1 MKQTTWFKP
10 NLGRGAWML
19 LFMLLTTT
27 TAWADLAGSG
37 TKDDPYQITTAADLM
52 TMSGQTLSTDLDGV
66 YFQLM
71 NDIAFNKLDINN
83 LSSIASGDYYF
94 QGVFDGGGHTIRG
107 IRIETHTTQ
116 KGLFASIGVHGVVKN
131 LNVADTEI
139 KAYNMSGIIAS
150 YSEGVIENCHVGSDV
165 LLHAINPN
173 GSQYGGIAGLVR
185 AGRITNCVCEANIT
199 LNDATGGYNSMGGIV
214 GELNGGKVEDCV
226 FTGSLQTSSLSTCT
240 NNFAVV
246 GKYFNGTISN
256 CYYTKSTLNGGYSNV
271 SLAYTITCPPQY
283 DAYEGTWKG
292 VSFDGKF
299 YLESGATFYLY
310 SMYSMG
316 NSTCIFDVRKTS
328 DNSLVQAGVVDCYVM
343 PDYDITLIAKEPWE
357 TMAYPG
363 SETKMECPVFIG
375 YFDEYTRSQ
384 YVIPASDLADMNG
397 KDISALTFY
406 TATNYSYTTESTVDV
421 YLKEVN
427 YTSITA
433 YETKASSTV
442 VYHGTLDIV
451 ETAPFGATLT
461 IEFDTP
467 YSYHGGNL
475 MIGMENTDATDW
487 NEIYFYGQE
496 VTGASIAGFSTNS
509 LDDVKATPQNFIPM
523 TTFTCGSVMPQSPQQ
538 LTTSDLASK
547 TVTISWTA
555 PNANVTG
562 YKYQY
567 MPAGAYWTDLA
578 STTTTSVNLTG
589 LTHETDYSFR
599 VKAIYS
605 DGESSWRSLN
615 FTTLEGCPKPTNL
628 TAANIT
634 TNTADLS
641 WTGTAN
647 AYNVVYKKADGI
659 ENIISKEEFSAGRP
673 TGWEVRLGLL
683 SKVMS
688 TGNFDDDWD
697 RWRFN
702 EGEGYKVFDSHAITN
717 NTYKDHKD
725 WLITPEYAIG
735 ANMCLNFDLALTSYF
750 GAAETNG
757 TDDRFVV
764 LISTDNMATWTILRE
779 WNNSGSAYVYNDI
792 ATDGENITLDLS
804 SYASQNVRIG
814 FYAESTVQNAQNY
827 IHIDNVAIG
836 QLSQNAWQDVVTNN
850 PYITLTGLTADS
862 KYEYQIQADYGTDG
876 LSQWTDIASFNTLP
890 TIVLA
895 NNSTENTDVII
906 ANKGKTC
913 QIVLA
918 DRTLYKDGD
927 WNTICL
933 PFNVVLA
940 GSVLEGAEARTMS
953 NASISN
959 KTLNLTFSNPVE
971 ELIAGVPYIIKWTS
985 GENIVN
991 PVFNGVTI
999 YKPMWGFDPYIYYN
1013 GIFFCGTYDKLT
1025 IASEDRSLLLLG
1037 ANNQLFYPDGKATS
1051 TIGACRAYFVIDDN
1065 NSAARQ
1071 FTGFSISF
1079 EDDTPTSIGLIE
1091 SKESLEKTDVWYGI
1105 DGRGYNSKPS
1115 KKGLYIVNGKKVA
1128 VK

>member
-1 MKQTTWFKP
+1 MKQTTRLKT
-10 NLGRGAWML
+10 NNVRATLML
-19 LFMLLTTT
+19 LCMLLTST

-37 TKDDPYQITTAADLM
+37 TQADPYQIKSANDLL
-52 TMSGQTLSTDLDGV
+52 TMSEQSLSSDFEGV

-71 NDIAFNKLDINN
+71 NDIAFNKLDINS
-83 LSSIASGDYYF
+83 LYSIASGDYYF

-107 IRIETHTTQ
+107 IRIETHTTE
-116 KGLFASIGVHGVVKN
+116 KGLFATIGVKGVVKN

-150 YSEGVIENCHVGSDV
+150 YSEGTIENCHVGSDV

-214 GELNGGKVEDCV
+214 GELNGGKVESCV
-226 FTGSLQTSSLSTCT
+226 FTGSLQLSSLSTCT

-256 CYYTKSTLNGGYSNV
+256 CYYTKSELNGGYGNV
-271 SLAYTITCPPQY
+271 SLAYTITCPSQY
-283 DAYEGTWKG
+283 SAYESTDKG
-292 VSFDGKF
+292 VFFDGKF
-299 YLESGATFYLY
+299 YIESGATFYLY
-310 SMYSMG
+310 SWYGMG
-316 NSTCIFDVRKTS
+316 NSSCMFDVRKTS
-328 DNSLVQAGVVDCYVM
+328 DNSLVLANVVDCYVM
-343 PDYDITLIAKEPWE
+343 PAYDITLSAKEPWE
-357 TMAYPG
+357 TTVYPG
-363 SETKMECPVFIG
+363 SETNQKCPAYIY

-384 YVIPASDLADMNG
+384 FVIPASDLADMNG
-397 KDISALTFY
+397 KDITSLTFY
-406 TATNYSYTTESTVDV
+406 TTKDYSYTTESTVDV

-442 VYHGTLDIV
+442 VYHGTLSIV
-451 ETAPFGATLT
+451 SADWGGMLT

-496 VTGASIAGFSTNS
+496 VTGASIADYSSS
-509 LDDVKATPQNFIPM
+509 LDDVKATAQNFIPM
-523 TTFTCGSVMPQSPQQ
+523 TTFTCGAIMPQSPLQ
-538 LTTSDLASK
+538 LTTSDLTSK
-547 TVTISWTA
+547 TATISWTV

-605 DGESSWRSLN
+605 DGESSWRSLD
-615 FTTLEGCPKPTNL
+615 FTTLEGCPKPTDL

-634 TNTADLS
+634 TTSAKLS

-659 ENIISKEEFSAGRP
+659 GNIISKEEFSTGRP

-688 TGNFDDDWD
+688 TGNFDDDWN

-702 EGEGYKVFDSHAITN
+702 EGESYEVFDSHAITN
-717 NTYKDHKD
+717 NCYKDHKD
-725 WLITPEYAIG
+725 WLITPEYAIS

-750 GAAETNG
+750 GEAETNG

-792 ATDGENITLDLS
+792 ATDGENVTLDLS

-814 FYAESTVQNAQNY
+814 FYAESTVQNADNY

-836 QLSQNAWQDVVTNN
+836 QFTQNEWQNVVTNN

-895 NNSTENTDVII
+895 NNSTENTDVIE
-906 ANKGKTC
+906 ANKGKAC
-913 QIVLA
+913 QVVLA

-933 PFNVVLA
+933 PFDVVIT
-940 GSVLEGAEARTMS
+940 GSVLEGAEARRLTGASVS
-953 NASISN
+953 NE
-959 KTLNLTFSNPVE
+959 TLNLTFSNPVD
-971 ELIAGVPYIIKWTS
+971 ELKAGMPYIIRWAS

-991 PVFNGVTI
+991 PVFDVVTI
-999 YKPMWGFDPYIYYN
+999 YNPMWGFDPYNYYN
-1013 GIFFCGTYDKLT
+1013 NIFFRGTYNKLT
-1025 IASEDRSLLLLG
+1025 IASENRSVLLLG
-1037 ANNQLFYPDGKATS
+1037 ANNQLFYPDGKAAS
-1051 TIGACRAYFVIDDN
+1051 TIGACRAYFTIEDN
-1065 NSAARQ
+1065 NYEARQ
-1071 FTGFSISF
+1071 FTGFNLNF
-1079 EDDTPTSIGLIE
+1079 EDNTPTSIGLIE
-1091 SKESLEKTDVWYGI
+1091 SKESTEKTDVWYGL
-1105 DGRGYNSKPS
+1105 DGRKFNGKPA

-1128 VK
+1128 VNN